1 MQTSDW
7 INVALCI
14 LSFVLSIVSVGTA
27 IATLL
32 QNRQMIEN
40 ATRPYVAISYETV
53 CVAPNKNNRYIVVKN
68 YGQTAAEIKE
78 IDCLGV
84 QDDLF
89 LRQLSNLVGGSLAP
103 QQRRM
108 YSLQGRP
115 VSGGGKHATFTITY
129 CGNRKKY
136 SESTT
141 LQLNSG
147 SLVYRSAEESYALQ
161 EIAERLL

>member
-1 MQTSDW
+1 MQISDW
-7 INVALCI
+7 VNVALCI
-14 LSFVLSIVSVGTA
+14 LSFVLSAVSVGTA

-32 QNRQMIEN
+32 QNKQMIEN

-53 CVAPNKNNRYIVVKN
+53 CVAPKKNNMYIVVKN
-68 YGQTAAEIKE
+68 YGQTSAEIKE
-78 IDCLGV
+78 INCLGV
-84 QDDLF
+84 QDDSF
-89 LRQLSNLVGGSLAP
+89 LRQFSNLAGGSLAP

-108 YSLQGRP
+108 YKLQGRLA
-115 VSGGGKHATFTITY
+115 SGGGKQATFTITY
-129 CGNRKKY
+129 CGNGKKY

-147 SLVYRSAEESYALQ
+147 SLVYRSDGESYALQ